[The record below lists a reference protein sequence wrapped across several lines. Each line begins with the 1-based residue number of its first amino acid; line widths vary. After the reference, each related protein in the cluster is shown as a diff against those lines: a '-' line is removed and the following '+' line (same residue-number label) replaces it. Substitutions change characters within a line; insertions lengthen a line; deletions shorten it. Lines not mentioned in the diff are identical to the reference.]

1 MSWLPMRA
9 ILAYGLLS
17 AVVLACLHL
26 VSLAP
31 MALGVGRELAGAAI
45 AVVAMAVGLLLA
57 RRRPLV
63 PPPTPPTAPTPASA
77 PAAAS
82 APPVP
87 APAPEPL
94 LTQREQQVLRLLCT
108 GHSNKLMART
118 LSLSENTVKT
128 HVASVF
134 AKLGVN
140 RRAQVQD
147 VAARLGLLDTRH
159 SGA

>member
-1 MSWLPMRA
+1 
-9 ILAYGLLS
+9 
-17 AVVLACLHL
+17 
-26 VSLAP
+26 
-31 MALGVGRELAGAAI
+31 
-45 AVVAMAVGLLLA
+45 
-57 RRRPLV
+57 
-63 PPPTPPTAPTPASA
+63 
-77 PAAAS
+77 
-82 APPVP
+82 VP